1 MIEIYWRRRNKSKYT
16 VCSEAIHADIETAHD
31 KTFEHTWMVSCQ
43 LKFAGSYKM
52 VRTPSE
58 FIAYL
63 QDMIDTF
70 GLGADRKIFCYFH
83 NLSFDFS
90 YLLPWVQMYLP
101 DYEEHSGLYD
111 GRNRII
117 TYSQGAFEFRC
128 SYLLSSCSLEKWGEE
143 MNAEHRKK
151 VGLYDY
157 DREVFQ
163 DTEID
168 EDSALYD
175 EYDVLTMEDCLRA
188 QMDAY
193 GDTLASIPLTST
205 AYIRRILRN
214 NCQCD
219 PSYRDDI
226 FLRSRIDAES
236 YSMLLQ
242 AYAGGYTH
250 MNRYFKA
257 KTIKAGILNAWPS
270 KKLYLDMRGR
280 RLKHRDF
287 RSHYPS
293 QMRASKNHPLPWG
306 KVDHYYSYD
315 EREGYRR
322 IYGHYMTIEDLI
334 NMYPEYT
341 TISMIRIKDMKLKS
355 DNITMPFMQ
364 ISKMFNKSEGFKV
377 RNDNGRALATFGEFT
392 TYIDNLTLSIIRD
405 QYDFEYVIL
414 KADRFE
420 NMDTPLPITDVIDDL
435 FKKKS
440 DYKIEYKYCR
450 KKYGEND
457 ERTINALFNL
467 NQTKKLLNA
476 IYGCCSTAI
485 VRSDDDIDWISY
497 YDKSN
502 PCEDPYITTKAETLQ
517 EKQEK
522 IDKFYKSRNSF
533 LPYQVGVM
541 ICSSAR
547 YELYEYIRTI
557 GYENI
562 LYGDTDSLFYI
573 TDDEIEARVEALNAE
588 KHKNAP
594 FIVDSKGREVYYDV
608 FEDEP
613 DILSFRGLHSKC
625 YAVTQETENGVE
637 LVATIAGVPKR
648 TIIGMDG
655 EDPIYLTREEELG
668 GVTPEKKIR
677 HEKRKKKGI
686 KVRRLYDPDAAIE
699 KLEEGRRFTVN
710 TGFSAKYVIEPEA
723 GVIEVDGHM
732 VETSGGCIIRK
743 LPEKIIHDYNTMEF
757 DVKFSDLYMEGI

>member
-31 KTFEHTWMVSCQ
+31 KAFEHTWMVSCQ

-70 GLGADRKIFCYFH
+70 ELGPSRKIFCYFH

-101 DYEEHSGLYD
+101 DYEDHSGLYD

-257 KTIKAGILNAWPS
+257 KTIKADCINAWPS

-334 NMYPEYT
+334 SMYPEYT

-364 ISKMFNKSEGFKV
+364 ISKMLNKSEGFKV

-414 KADRFE
+414 KVDRFE

-557 GYENI
+557 GYETI

-625 YAVTQETENGVE
+625 YAVTQETEKGVE

-686 KVRRLYDPDAAIE
+686 KVRKLYDPDAAIE
-699 KLEEGRRFTVN
+699 NLEEGRRFTVN